1 MKTYTIYHHIRTLLR
16 TPLKLTA
23 IMITA
28 CFLCGC
34 AETSSTSDDIYR
46 TEFLLDTVVT
56 IQLYD
61 VQDETLLDG
70 AMELCSQYEELLSRT
85 IETSDIS
92 KINAAN
98 GEPVTVSDD
107 TIELL
112 ELGIYYSALSEG
124 TFDITIAP
132 LSILWDF
139 SNNEGVIPDA
149 DDIANVLDDIDYRSI
164 SIDGNTVTLSNPNAM
179 IDLGGIA
186 KGYIADKIKE
196 YLIENG
202 VEHAI
207 INLGGN
213 ILTIGG
219 HTDGSDFNVG
229 VQEPF
234 GESNTAITSVSLN
247 DQSLVSSG
255 IYERYFELDGNI
267 YHHILDP
274 ETGYPYDTELYG
286 VTIISDYSVD
296 GDALSTI
303 CMTKTLEEGL
313 EFIQSL
319 EDVDAIF
326 ITSNMEIITSFE

>member
-1 MKTYTIYHHIRTLLR
+1 MNTNTIYSHFNTLLR
-16 TPLKLTA
+16 TPIKLLTV
-23 IMITA
+23 MMTT
-28 CFLCGC
+28 CCLWGC
-34 AETSSTSDDIYR
+34 ADASSTSDYIYR
-46 TEFLLDTVVT
+46 TDFLLDTVVT
-56 IQLYD
+56 LQIYD
-61 VQDETLLDG
+61 TKDEAILDG
-70 AMELCSQYEELLSRT
+70 AMELCSQYEDLLSRT

-92 KINAAN
+92 RINDAN
-98 GEPVTVSDD
+98 GSPVTVSDD

-112 ELGIYYSALSEG
+112 ELGIYYGQLSEG

-139 SNNEGVIPDA
+139 SNNKGVIPDE
-149 DDIANVLDDIDYRSI
+149 DDITNVLDDIDYRNI
-164 SIDGNTVTLSNPNAM
+164 SIDGNTVTLANPDAM

-186 KGYIADKIKE
+186 KGYIADKLKE
-196 YLIENG
+196 YLVENG

-255 IYERYFELDGNI
+255 IYERYFELDGVI

-274 ETGYPYDTELYG
+274 ETGYPYDTDLYG
-286 VTIISDYSVD
+286 VTIISDNSVD

-313 EFIQSL
+313 NLIHSL
-319 EDVDAIF
+319 EGIEAVF
-326 ITSNMEIITSFE
+326 ITSDMEIITSFE